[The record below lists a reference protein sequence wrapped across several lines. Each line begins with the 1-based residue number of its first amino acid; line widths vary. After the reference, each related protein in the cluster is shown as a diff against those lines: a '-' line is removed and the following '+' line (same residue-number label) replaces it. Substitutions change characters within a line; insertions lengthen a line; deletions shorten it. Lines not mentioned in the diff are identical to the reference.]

1 MCGHDPNAPIRYEI
15 VWEDEEDV
23 DEPPVS
29 SPPCPTCLYR
39 SLTVIDWD
47 EVVTDP
53 ERERANREHRRSLE
67 ERRAEY
73 LEGRP
78 DLTERQTLHDY
89 PAESWDEGGGEG
101 L

>member
-1 MCGHDPNAPIRYEI
+1 
-15 VWEDEEDV
+15 
-23 DEPPVS
+23 
-29 SPPCPTCLYR
+29 
-39 SLTVIDWD
+39 
-47 EVVTDP
+47 VVTDP
-53 ERERANREHRRSLE
+53 ARERANREHRRSLE

-89 PAESWDEGGGEG
+89 PPESWDEGGGEG